1 MALEIGLRIAQVLD
15 SIGIKMGSY
24 VGKSSNVKKAM
35 FGGKPTMFKPHALET
50 LRGTNG
56 TFDDA
61 LKLIEEEAQFI
72 VNATDAEKMAFLNN
86 VNEYKEFGGP
96 PKRSGIL
103 TTDEAKNLTNEAKDL
118 ETSITDLQTTAQS
131 MKDDATANLKSAED
145 DLATFFETGGNPL
158 NKKDKK
164 YLGGSM
170 SEEGQIRTGIREFLK
185 KEFKNGRIN
194 LDETDAQRILQYSP
208 MSEDDPILVFKKIY
222 GDEAYN
228 KAGSFPGAFDV
239 GESYNHYE
247 SIFRSKMGEDFLKVK
262 DKKYVGDGKLVL
274 TETEEIKPK
283 RTPADAPEDDDI
295 PFAEGGIA
303 DIRPGFVKG
312 TKVGKRIVEEI
323 VEYITSKFTPMDA
336 MKEVNKVI
344 GKTGKYKNLKL
355 TQKDIDEIVEGSND
369 FIFQRDPDNLF
380 VEGSIKD
387 RTEYLDDADKA
398 ETFFPKTSINKSV
411 DDMSIEE
418 SLTTLEGLGGTKVA
432 ERFKLKQKYPGLDD
446 DLLTS
451 IIDDTDPMHKAS
463 VLAKIDMAMELG
475 KTNKS
480 ADEIIEILKSEPE
493 TKMATGGRAGFYMGG
508 QSGQSVIEPDL
519 SDIGHGS
526 DALMSRTR
534 LSAPGSQ
541 ATTSTGLNY
550 LLGEDN
556 DNTRI
561 PFNEGL
567 LVPPSKP
574 YTPDMFE
581 KDSMTLLQGMYGTG
595 KDSNKFLYNEMIKK
609 GNILR
614 NQGVEKETVIE
625 IIRNNKDKI
634 NAFLETQ
641 TTTPKTLKGLADG
654 GIAGLR
660 KGYVGGGG
668 VNLARR
674 GFLKVLAGTAAGV
687 AAFKTGALKLLG
699 KTATTKVAP
708 KLFAAETG
716 SGAPAWFE
724 GMVNKVL
731 ADGVDIT
738 KKAATMDGQ
747 VVKSLD
753 TPTGKVDVTI
763 DRTGNVDVNYM
774 GDNTAMG
781 EGVDMRYVVGQA
793 DETTKAKPF
802 DEFEAVET
810 IPEGRMTGPDDYNV
824 EFGENTTDEVKNL
837 FSDVSELQTLGGDK
851 RLVNDIS
858 VTLQKKKTLKK
869 MNDNPDR
876 ICK

>member
-1 MALEIGLRIAQVLD
+1 MDTERVM
-15 SIGIKMGSY
+15 KY
-24 VGKSSNVKKAM
+24 
-35 FGGKPTMFKPHALET
+35 FPT
-50 LRGTNG
+50 
-56 TFDDA
+56 
-61 LKLIEEEAQFI
+61 I
-72 VNATDAEKMAFLNN
+72 
-86 VNEYKEFGGP
+86 
-96 PKRSGIL
+96 
-103 TTDEAKNLTNEAKDL
+103 
-118 ETSITDLQTTAQS
+118 
-131 MKDDATANLKSAED
+131 
-145 DLATFFETGGNPL
+145 
-158 NKKDKK
+158 
-164 YLGGSM
+164 
-170 SEEGQIRTGIREFLK
+170 
-185 KEFKNGRIN
+185 
-194 LDETDAQRILQYSP
+194 
-208 MSEDDPILVFKKIY
+208 EDDPILVFKKIY

-228 KAGSFPGAFDV
+228 KAGTFPGAFEI
-239 GESYNHYE
+239 GEDFNHYRT
-247 SIFRSKMGEDFLKVK
+247 IFESKMGEDILKVK
-262 DKKYVGDGKLVL
+262 DKKYVGDGKLLL
-274 TETEEIKPK
+274 TESEEI
-283 RTPADAPEDDDI
+283 RTPTPDDDDI

-418 SLTTLEGLGGTKVA
+418 SLTTLEGLGGTKMA
-432 ERFKLKQKYPGLDD
+432 ERFKLKQKYPGITD
-446 DLLTS
+446 DLVGKIL
-451 IIDDTDPMHKAS
+451 IDDNPQRKAEL
-463 VLAKIDMAMELG
+463 LATLDEAFRMMEKG
-475 KTNKS
+475 KGP
-480 ADEIIEILKSEPE
+480 DEVVEIFKNTTR
-493 TKMATGGRAGFYMGG
+493 TKNAKGGRAGYYGGG
-508 QSGQSVIEPDL
+508 QAMVEPDL

-526 DALMSRTR
+526 DALMARTR
-534 LSAPGSQ
+534 MTAPGSQ

-556 DNTRI
+556 ETVRVPYKEKGSVTLADLIKVNASGTKSGKNQIMGAPEGITADSETFNAIIKMDIPLSKKIDLLGSYGYGKDRFKVEKGNKELFLGEGGYKDRNIGIGVNQGGEGLSGSVIRNLETGDNDYQLKFLKKFAEGGRI
-561 PFNEGL
+561 GYNEGL
-567 LVPPSKP
+567 LVPPAKP

-595 KDSNKFLYNEMIKK
+595 KDSNEFLYNEMIKK

-614 NQGVEKETVIE
+614 NQGVERETVIE

-641 TTTPKTLKGLADG
+641 TGDKKTLKGLADG
-654 GIAGLR
+654 GITSLR
-660 KGYVGGGG
+660 QGYVGGGG

-674 GFLKVLAGTAAGV
+674 GFLKVLGGTVGAI
-687 AAFKTGALKLLG
+687 AAFKSGALKLLG

-708 KLFAAETG
+708 KLFTAAEG

-763 DRTGNVDVNYM
+763 DRTGNIDVNYM

-793 DETTKAKPF
+793 DEGTKGVKPF

-810 IPEGRMTGPDDYNV
+810 IPQIR
-824 EFGENTTDEVKNL
+824 
-837 FSDVSELQTLGGDK
+837 
-851 RLVNDIS
+851 
-858 VTLQKKKTLKK
+858 QK
-869 MNDNPDR
+869 
-876 ICK
+876 